1 METRVY
7 KHMRGPKKNF
17 FLGGG
22 VVRMVFE
29 FAEGVFSIPPP
40 PRSSIIQT
48 QISRT

>member
-7 KHMRGPKKNF
+7 KHMRGPKKIIF
-17 FLGGG
+17 FGGGG

-29 FAEGVFSIPPP
+29 FAEGSFRPPP